1 MKNNY
6 QKGFL
11 TLLLILTFNVVCFGH
26 GSVKVRKRCGSLNNK
41 YTSNAWVTKSLI
53 LANQYQSV
61 STCNPCY
68 PVIWGG
74 EASVSLEKCAWQ
86 KARYCGGAILSGQT
100 LKWFCNRGGKGLL
113 DQFMRYGLNFDDA
126 NENSFEKSNIE
137 TGDVAF
143 KTNSIEIPSIN
154 GSLLTSGDD
163 METYFE
169 VRVWICNYKTND
181 TVYNNANTIKYG
193 KIGIDDKTLVKEG
206 IFKNL
211 SILMKENGIERTLK
225 IENLDVKIDIPEE
238 HLELLNSEDNSEKEI
253 VVEIV
258 THGGGKNEKS
268 FDKMIEQSNQNT
280 NISSLNL
287 ALSYTDNN
295 EIRINFVPI
304 KEDTYTVRIY
314 DINGVIVDEYSSV
327 NFIDLSSV
335 EILLDRAKFQKGIYL
350 VTYEGITEIKATKMI
365 IQ

>member
-6 QKGFL
+6 QKVFL
-11 TLLLILTFNVVCFGH
+11 TLLLLLTFNVMCFGH
-26 GSVKVRKRCGSLNNK
+26 GSVKVRKKCGSLNNK

-61 STCNPCY
+61 ATCNPCY
-68 PVIWGG
+68 PISWGG

-100 LKWFCNRGGKGLL
+100 LKWFCNRGGKSLL
-113 DQFMRYGLNFDDA
+113 DQFIRYGLNFDDV

-137 TGDVAF
+137 TGEVAF
-143 KTNSIEIPSIN
+143 KSKSIEIPSIN
-154 GSLLTSGDD
+154 GNLLTSGSG

-169 VRVWICNYKTND
+169 VRVWICNYATND
-181 TVYNNANTIKYG
+181 TVYNDANTIKHG

-206 IFKNL
+206 FFKNL
-211 SILMKENGIERTLK
+211 SISMEENGIERLLI

-238 HLELLNSEDNSEKEI
+238 HLALLNSEDDSEKEI
-253 VVEIV
+253 VVEII

-280 NISSLNL
+280 NIVSLNL

-295 EIRINFVPI
+295 EIRINFDPI
-304 KEDTYTVRIY
+304 KDDIYTVVIY
-314 DINGVIVDEYSSV
+314 DINGAIVDEYSSS
-327 NFIDLSSV
+327 NFIDLSTV
-335 EILLDRAKFQKGIYL
+335 ELYLDRTKFQKGIYL
-350 VTYEGITEIKATKMI
+350 VTYEGLTEIKATKMI
-365 IQ
+365 IP